1 MTFSILMAFYF
12 DAELIVVERIT
23 GFYCV
28 NKSYFWLDSLNFEF
42 QKKKSERSVKKTK
55 QNMKIGHAH
64 LAMSITA
71 HAFNHPYASLF
82 YWALYW
88 SFRSRICFFCAL
100 IRFCVAPQHIQCG
113 DRFSDH
119 TPKYQSKHA
128 KRIFFSVPVLNC
140 IYTFS

>member
-1 MTFSILMAFYF
+1 MRIWQCQSLRMPSIIHMPLYF
-12 DAELIVVERIT
+12 TELYTDPFDLE
-23 GFYCV
+23 
-28 NKSYFWLDSLNFEF
+28 
-42 QKKKSERSVKKTK
+42 SV
-55 QNMKIGHAH
+55 
-64 LAMSITA
+64 
-71 HAFNHPYASLF
+71 
-82 YWALYW
+82 
-88 SFRSRICFFCAL
+88 FFFAL